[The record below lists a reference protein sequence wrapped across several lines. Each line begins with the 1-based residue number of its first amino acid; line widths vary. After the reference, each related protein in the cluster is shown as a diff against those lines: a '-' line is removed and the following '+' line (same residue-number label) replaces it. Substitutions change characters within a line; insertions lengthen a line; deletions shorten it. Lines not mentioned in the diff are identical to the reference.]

1 MAIARL
7 QVFIDEETA
16 VKKNKPVVTQDF
28 ILQGSKDVSTLENCW
43 IEPNKGILMRRPI
56 QFRTAAGEGVRYST
70 DIQRYPIANW
80 HYADGTPV
88 TDYWQDVKQNESTWL
103 LGPNAAGGYEKWLKT
118 RLGFKGDVS
127 FFFRFVCQ
135 GVPGDSVTG
144 FSVRFGQWQ
153 LNIYTDGKIELYH
166 QTVRP
171 TEKRMEGN
179 ISAGAGHS
187 LIGNEVKLSIMV
199 IGNSLLIQRNGVTGF
214 YYDLVLDDWIYEDN
228 WYWVSKKEK
237 FSVYPA
243 GCKLRFELTP
253 MMWDLEDSYYI
264 SPTCWFP
271 RPPEATDTIAVTL
284 NDNVYTPSWNT
295 GVATGSLITL
305 PVEGS
310 PAFAADGASR
320 GFAIKIA
327 LTPSTDSA
335 SGKGTASPAVSVVRV
350 TDTPA
355 DTEVDTDPTEITDD
369 VIRVT
374 LTSGNDVTGTEAVVE
389 LRNAQDYDIFGHCN
403 TAVVLKLGDATI
415 FKGVLKEPPQYVHEG
430 LGKITYK
437 LVAQT
442 HAKFLNE
449 QCLLPC
455 VFDGVPH
462 STAIQTIIDMA
473 GIKDADFEVVDSG
486 DKLTLLPTTQKL
498 SGEDEQQEYNFA
510 SQSGDRAYDL
520 ITSIADSMGW
530 MFTDAMDDSRNLKLQ
545 YVDPLTFTTTPIHYF
560 VFKSAD
566 ECWADGADYPYR
578 RIYSWSL
585 NSQEPTATWFRVMGM
600 VNGVLEYGGYPNN
613 TGLDIDAEDPDLTPA
628 LRPDNWLGLRR
639 EVQIPWY
646 IDPQNNQ
653 IAETTLYHLQC
664 LAYRMGR
671 EFTKRWDIATFEADW
686 PALWRNDCVQVYDSS
701 LEKVEGVDA
710 STGYGL
716 YRILA
721 VSNIKFEFESDN
733 VEYPRRTATY
743 QAVRIA

>member
-7 QVFIDEETA
+7 QVFFDALTA
-16 VKKNKPVVTQDF
+16 VTRKKPTTTQDF
-28 ILQGSKDVSTLENCW
+28 TIGGTKDESTLENCW
-43 IEPNKGILMRRPI
+43 IEPIKGILMRRPI
-56 QFRTAAGEGVRYST
+56 QFRTKAGEGVRYST
-70 DIQRYPIANW
+70 ILPRYPIANW
-80 HYADGTPV
+80 MYADGTDV
-88 TDYWQDVKQNESTWL
+88 IDYWQDVKQNESTWL
-103 LGPNAAGGYEKWLKT
+103 LGPNAAGGFSKWIKT
-118 RLGFKGDVS
+118 RQGFKGDVS

-264 SPTCWFP
+264 SPTYWFP

-335 SGKGTASPAVSVVRV
+335 SGHGTASPAVSIVRV
-350 TDTPA
+350 VDNPSDSQVDALPA
-355 DTEVDTDPTEITDD
+355 EATDD

-374 LTSGNDVTGTEAVVE
+374 LSAGQDATGTEAVVE
-389 LRNAQDYDIFGHCN
+389 MNNPEAYDLFGHCN
-403 TAVVLKLGDATI
+403 SALVLKLGDAVI
-415 FKGVLKEPPQYVHEG
+415 FKGVLREPPQFVQEG
-430 LGKITYK
+430 LGKSIYK
-437 LVAQT
+437 VTAQT
-442 HAKFLNE
+442 YAKYLNE

-498 SGEDEQQEYNFA
+498 SGEDGQPQYNFA

-560 VFKSAD
+560 VFKSSD
-566 ECWADGADYPYR
+566 EGWLSGSDYPYR
-578 RIYSWSL
+578 RIYSWSVG
-585 NSQEPTATWFRVMGM
+585 SQEPIATWFRVLGM
-600 VNGVLEYGGYPNN
+600 VGGVLQYGGYPNN
-613 TGLDIDAEDPDLTPA
+613 TGLNIAAEDPDILPM
-628 LRPDNWLGLRR
+628 LRTDDWLGVRR
-639 EVQIPWY
+639 EVQIPWHM
-646 IDPQNNQ
+646 DEANNQ
-653 IAETTLYHLQC
+653 IAETTLDHLQR

-671 EFTKRWDIATFEADW
+671 EFTRRWDIAEFEADW
-686 PALWRNDCVQVYDSS
+686 PCLWRNDCIQVYDST
-701 LEKVEGVDA
+701 LDKVEGVDQD
-710 STGYGL
+710 TGYGL
-716 YRILA
+716 YRIL
-721 VSNIKFEFESDN
+721 SITDIKFENESDTN
-733 VEYPRRTATY
+733 VYPLRRAKY